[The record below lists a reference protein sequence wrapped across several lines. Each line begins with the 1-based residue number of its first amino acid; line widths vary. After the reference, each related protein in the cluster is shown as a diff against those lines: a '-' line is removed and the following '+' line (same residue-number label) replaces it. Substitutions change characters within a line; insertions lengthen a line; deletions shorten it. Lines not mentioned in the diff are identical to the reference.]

1 MILEFHLI
9 EKLLSSIVL
18 KKVKTKEVEN
28 MSDIKILTQRRL
40 RNIRLN
46 IYELQKRVIYLE
58 AAVADNRELIEKIAK
73 EILKDVPDKE
83 KR

>member
-1 MILEFHLI
+1 
-9 EKLLSSIVL
+9 
-18 KKVKTKEVEN
+18 

-46 IYELQKRVIYLE
+46 IYELQKRIIYLE

-73 EILKDVPDKE
+73 EIPKE
-83 KR
+83 SYQAKRKEE